1 MRDGGQDD
9 IIWGEL
15 GEDNGVGEMEFFL
28 QVTFKTKVIFKR
40 STRNLANV
48 NIVRRDGGGVGDG
61 NQDARSRNI

>member
-9 IIWGEL
+9 ILWGEQ
-15 GEDNGVGEMEFFL
+15 DNGVGEMESFL

-40 STRNLANV
+40 SSRNLANV
-48 NIVRRDGGGVGDG
+48 NIVRRDGEGVGDG

>member
-1 MRDGGQDD
+1 MRDEGQDD

-15 GEDNGVGEMEFFL
+15 GDDNGVGEMEFFL

-48 NIVRRDGGGVGDG
+48 NIVRRDGEGVGDG